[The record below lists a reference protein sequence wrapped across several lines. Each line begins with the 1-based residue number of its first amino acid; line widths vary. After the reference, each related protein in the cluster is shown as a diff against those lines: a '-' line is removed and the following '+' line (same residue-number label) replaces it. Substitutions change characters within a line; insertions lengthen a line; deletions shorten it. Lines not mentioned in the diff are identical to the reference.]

1 VCTKHRHYGQDL
13 PKEYDLSTSPIT
25 REQTEDLIQLL
36 IKASQAYY
44 SGDEPVMSDA
54 EFDSKQSLLQE
65 VCDTGEYSKLFTEG
79 SDGWR
84 VLGHGDVLLGASMN
98 NQTGSVTDTS
108 TSTNRSVARFRREVT
123 HVPPML
129 SLQKMKTEDAL
140 KSFIQKTSE
149 HGAES
154 FKLQLK
160 LDGLAV
166 SAVYDSDGD
175 LTLISTRGN
184 GTTGEDCTYL
194 SDPEST
200 GLFINFM
207 PASIDMSTLA
217 SHVSTTGNSSRVSEF
232 EVRGEV
238 LFIGDQFEK
247 ASQARQE
254 AGGEPFSNPRNAGAG
269 LVNRAAKGLGFSAEM
284 TFVVYSILIDG
295 EYADT
300 TRSSSNSLSAW
311 MSRNGFLTADDLT
324 GTHAG
329 QIKVS
334 GLNNSDEVMNSIH
347 ALGTVLD
354 GLPFEADGVVVK
366 PTNEA
371 AMLESMGSTSHH
383 PLSQAA
389 WKYPAQQAVSTV
401 KSIEFTVGRTG
412 RITPVAVFEP
422 TPLDGTVVSKA
433 SLHNMNHLSN
443 LDVRV
448 GSTVIFEKANEIIP
462 QIVLVVSRPENSKSI
477 PVPSSCPVC
486 NTVLD
491 YDDKDG
497 VWPPRTMTCTN
508 SKCPSRTLQSVV
520 NAVKRD
526 NLDIDG
532 LGPSVVEALGDSG
545 LVSSVA
551 DLYGLDEATL
561 AALQTGTSSIG
572 SPVLLGSVRASKI
585 VDQIEKS
592 KSLPFS
598 RLLSSLGIPQIGRR
612 ASRKIAEHFETIDN
626 LLAASTDE
634 LSQVPTLG
642 GKRAEI
648 LYEGLQA
655 NREVISTMRSL
666 GVLFTPDQGSRV
678 SRETSADN
686 TSGDSSESNDNNLGQ
701 EGGAISTSRNQ
712 SSVAGLSFSISGKVP
727 EPFINRNE
735 MVDFIESNGGEFHS
749 SPKASTTYMIAD
761 SQGSSSKIVKA
772 HKHNVK
778 FISPEEFTKQ
788 FCV

>member
-1 VCTKHRHYGQDL
+1 
-13 PKEYDLSTSPIT
+13 LSTSPIT

-54 EFDSKQSLLQE
+54 EFDSNQNLLQE

-84 VLGHGDVLLGASMN
+84 VLGHGDVLLGASLRN
-98 NQTGSVTDTS
+98 KANSDSDTDNS
-108 TSTNRSVARFRREVT
+108 TSASGSASRSRREVT

-166 SAVYDSDGD
+166 SAVYDSEGD

-200 GLFINFM
+200 GLFINFI

-217 SHVSTTGNSSRVSEF
+217 SHVGNSSRVSEF

-269 LVNRAAKGLGFSAEM
+269 LVNRAAKGLGFSAEV
-284 TFVVYSILIDG
+284 TFVVYSILVNG
-295 EYADT
+295 EYVDT
-300 TRSSSNSLSAW
+300 TTSSENGGLSTW
-311 MSRNGFLTADDLT
+311 VSSNGFLTADELT
-324 GTHAG
+324 SIHAG
-329 QIKVS
+329 KIKVG
-334 GLNNSDEVMNSIH
+334 GLNDSDEVMNSIH

-354 GLPFEADGVVVK
+354 SLPFEADGIVIK
-366 PTNEA
+366 PVNEA
-371 AMLESMGSTSHH
+371 TMLDSMGSTSHH

-401 KSIEFTVGRTG
+401 RSIEFTVGRTG
-412 RITPVAVFEP
+412 RITPVAVFDP
-422 TPLDGTVVSKA
+422 TLLDGTVVSKA
-433 SLHNMNHLSN
+433 SLHNMNHMSN

-462 QIVLVVSRPENSKSI
+462 QIVSVVSRPEDSDSV

-491 YDDKDG
+491 YDNKDG

-508 SKCPSRTLQSVV
+508 SMCPSRTFQVVV
-520 NAVKRD
+520 NAVRRD

-551 DLYGLDEATL
+551 DLYKLDEITL
-561 AALQTGTSSIG
+561 AALQTGTSSTG
-572 SPVLLGSVRASKI
+572 SPILLGAVRASKI
-585 VDQIEKS
+585 ISQIEKS
-592 KSLPFS
+592 KNLPFS

-612 ASRKIAEHFETIDN
+612 ASRKIAEHFGTIDII
-626 LLAASTDE
+626 LAASTEE

-642 GKRAEI
+642 DKRAEI

-655 NREVISTMRSL
+655 NIEVISTMRSL

-686 TSGDSSESNDNNLGQ
+686 TSGDSSESNDDNLGQ
-701 EGGAISTSRNQ
+701 ESSAISTSRNQ

-727 EPFINRNE
+727 EPFSNRNE

-761 SQGSSSKIVKA
+761 PQGSSSKIVKA
-772 HKHNVK
+772 HKHGVT

>member
-1 VCTKHRHYGQDL
+1 M
-13 PKEYDLSTSPIT
+13 STSPIT

-54 EFDSKQSLLQE
+54 EFDSNQNLLQE

-84 VLGHGDVLLGASMN
+84 VLGHGDVLLGASLRN
-98 NQTGSVTDTS
+98 KANSDSDTDNS
-108 TSTNRSVARFRREVT
+108 TSASGSASRSRREVT

-166 SAVYDSDGD
+166 SAVYDSEGD

-200 GLFINFM
+200 GLFINFI

-217 SHVSTTGNSSRVSEF
+217 SHVGNSSRVSEF

-269 LVNRAAKGLGFSAEM
+269 LVNRAAKGLGFSAEV
-284 TFVVYSILIDG
+284 TFVVYSILVNG
-295 EYADT
+295 EYVDT
-300 TRSSSNSLSAW
+300 TTSSENGGLSTW
-311 MSRNGFLTADDLT
+311 VSSNGFLTADELT
-324 GTHAG
+324 SIHAG
-329 QIKVS
+329 KIKVG
-334 GLNNSDEVMNSIH
+334 GLNDSDEVMNSIH

-354 GLPFEADGVVVK
+354 SLPFEADGIVIK
-366 PTNEA
+366 PVNEA
-371 AMLESMGSTSHH
+371 TMLDSMGSTSHH

-401 KSIEFTVGRTG
+401 RSIEFTVGRTG
-412 RITPVAVFEP
+412 RITPVAVFDP
-422 TPLDGTVVSKA
+422 TLLDGTVVSKA
-433 SLHNMNHLSN
+433 SLHNMNHMSN

-462 QIVLVVSRPENSKSI
+462 QIVSVVSRPEDSDSV

-491 YDDKDG
+491 YDNKDG

-508 SKCPSRTLQSVV
+508 SMCPSRTFQVVV
-520 NAVKRD
+520 NAVRRD

-551 DLYGLDEATL
+551 DLYKLDEITL
-561 AALQTGTSSIG
+561 AALQTGTSSTG
-572 SPVLLGSVRASKI
+572 SPILLGAVRASKI
-585 VDQIEKS
+585 ISQIEKS
-592 KSLPFS
+592 KNLPFS

-612 ASRKIAEHFETIDN
+612 ASRKIAEHFGTIDII
-626 LLAASTDE
+626 LAASTEE

-642 GKRAEI
+642 DKRAEI

-655 NREVISTMRSL
+655 NIEVISTMRSL

-686 TSGDSSESNDNNLGQ
+686 TSGDSSESNDDNLGQ
-701 EGGAISTSRNQ
+701 ESSAISTSRNQ

-727 EPFINRNE
+727 EPFSNRNE

-761 SQGSSSKIVKA
+761 PQGSSSKIVKA
-772 HKHNVK
+772 HKHGVT

>member
-1 VCTKHRHYGQDL
+1 M
-13 PKEYDLSTSPIT
+13 STSPIT

-54 EFDSKQSLLQE
+54 EFDSNQNLLQE

-84 VLGHGDVLLGASMN
+84 VLGHGDVLLGASLRN
-98 NQTGSVTDTS
+98 KANSDSDTDNS
-108 TSTNRSVARFRREVT
+108 TSASGSASRSRREVT

-166 SAVYDSDGD
+166 SAVYDSEGD

-200 GLFINFM
+200 GLFINFI

-217 SHVSTTGNSSRVSEF
+217 SHVGNSSRVSEF

-284 TFVVYSILIDG
+284 TFVVYSVLVDG
-295 EYADT
+295 EYVDAT
-300 TRSSSNSLSAW
+300 TSSENGGLSTW
-311 MSRNGFLTADDLT
+311 VSSNGFLTADELT
-324 GTHAG
+324 SIHAG
-329 QIKVS
+329 KIKVG
-334 GLNNSDEVMNSIH
+334 GLNDSDEVMNSIH

-354 GLPFEADGVVVK
+354 SLPFEADGVVIK
-366 PTNEA
+366 PVNEA
-371 AMLESMGSTSHH
+371 TMLDSMGSTSHH

-401 KSIEFTVGRTG
+401 RSIEFTVGRTG
-412 RITPVAVFEP
+412 RITPVAVFDP
-422 TPLDGTVVSKA
+422 TLLDGTVVSKA
-433 SLHNMNHLSN
+433 SLHNMNHMSN
-443 LDVRV
+443 LDVRI

-462 QIVLVVSRPENSKSI
+462 QIVSVVSRPEDSDSV

-491 YDDKDG
+491 YDNKDG

-508 SKCPSRTLQSVV
+508 SMCPSRTFQVVV
-520 NAVKRD
+520 NAVRRD

-532 LGPSVVEALGDSG
+532 LGPSVVEALGESG
-545 LVSSVA
+545 MVLSVA
-551 DLYGLDEATL
+551 DLYRLDETTL

-612 ASRKIAEHFETIDN
+612 ASRKIAEHFGTIDN

-642 GKRAEI
+642 DKRAEI
-648 LYEGLQA
+648 LHEGLQI
-655 NREVISTMRSL
+655 NSEIISTMRRL
-666 GVLFTPDQGSRV
+666 GVMFTSDQVSYV
-678 SRETSADN
+678 SRETSVGN
-686 TSGDSSESNDNNLGQ
+686 TSGDVTEPNDDNLGQ
-701 EGGAISTSRNQ
+701 ESNASSTSTNQ

-727 EPFINRNE
+727 EPFRNRNE

-761 SQGSSSKIVKA
+761 PQGSSSKIVKA
-772 HKHNVK
+772 HKHGVT

>member
-1 VCTKHRHYGQDL
+1 MTRP
-13 PKEYDLSTSPIT
+13 PKEYNLIT
-25 REQTEDLIQLL
+25 PSITCAQTEDLIQLL

-44 SGDEPVMSDA
+44 SGDEPDMSDA
-54 EFDSKQSLLQE
+54 EFDSNQNLLQE
-65 VCDTGEYSKLFTEG
+65 VCDTGEYSELFTEG

-84 VLGHGDVLLGASMN
+84 VLGHGDVLLGASLSN
-98 NQTGSVTDTS
+98 KADSDSDTDNS
-108 TSTNRSVARFRREVT
+108 TSASGSASRSRREVT

-284 TFVVYSILIDG
+284 TFVVYSILVNG
-295 EYADT
+295 EYVDT
-300 TRSSSNSLSAW
+300 TISSENGGLSTW
-311 MSRNGFLTADDLT
+311 VSSNGFLTADELT
-324 GTHAG
+324 SIHAG
-329 QIKVS
+329 KIKVG
-334 GLNNSDEVMNSIH
+334 GLNDSDEVMNSIH

-354 GLPFEADGVVVK
+354 SLPFEADGVVIK
-366 PTNEA
+366 PVNEA
-371 AMLESMGSTSHH
+371 TMLDYMGSTSHH

-401 KSIEFTVGRTG
+401 RSIEFTVGRTG
-412 RITPVAVFEP
+412 RITPVAVFDP
-422 TPLDGTVVSKA
+422 TFLDGTVVSKA
-433 SLHNMNHLSN
+433 SLHNMNHMSN

-462 QIVLVVSRPENSKSI
+462 QIVSVVSRPEDSDSV

-491 YDDKDG
+491 YDNKDG

-508 SKCPSRTLQSVV
+508 SMCPSRTFQVVV
-520 NAVKRD
+520 NAVRRD

-612 ASRKIAEHFETIDN
+612 ASIKIAEHFGTIDN
-626 LLAASTDE
+626 LLAASTE
-634 LSQVPTLG
+634 KLSQVPTLG
-642 GKRAEI
+642 AKRAEI
-648 LYEGLQA
+648 LHNGLQA

-666 GVLFTPDQGSRV
+666 GILFTPDQGSRV

-727 EPFINRNE
+727 EPFSNRNE

-778 FISPEEFTKQ
+778 FISPEEFTEQ
-788 FCV
+788 FCA

>member
-1 VCTKHRHYGQDL
+1 M
-13 PKEYDLSTSPIT
+13 STSPIT

-36 IKASQAYY
+36 IKASQTYY
-44 SGDEPVMSDA
+44 SGDEPVMSNA
-54 EFDSKQSLLQE
+54 EFDSNQNLLQE
-65 VCDTGEYSKLFTEG
+65 VCDTGEYSELFTEG

-84 VLGHGDVLLGASMN
+84 VLGQGDVLLGASLSSKSDSN
-98 NQTGSVTDTS
+98 SDSDSSISASGPAFSS
-108 TSTNRSVARFRREVT
+108 KREVT

-140 KSFIQKTSE
+140 KSFIRKTSE
-149 HGAES
+149 NGAES

-166 SAVYDSDGD
+166 SAVYDSEGD
-175 LTLISTRGN
+175 LRLISTRGN

-194 SDPEST
+194 SEPEST
-200 GLFINFM
+200 GLFVNFM
-207 PASIDMSTLA
+207 PAGIDMSTLA
-217 SHVSTTGNSSRVSEF
+217 SHVGNSSRVSEF

-284 TFVVYSILIDG
+284 TFVVYSVLVDG
-295 EYADT
+295 EYVDT
-300 TRSSSNSLSAW
+300 TTSSDNGGLSTW
-311 MSRNGFLTADDLT
+311 MRRNGFLTADELT
-324 GTHAG
+324 GIHAG
-329 QIKVS
+329 KIKVG
-334 GLNNSDEVMNSIH
+334 GLNDSDEVMISIRS
-347 ALGTVLD
+347 LGTVLD
-354 GLPFEADGVVVK
+354 GLPFEADGVVIK
-366 PTNEA
+366 PVNEA
-371 AMLESMGSTSHH
+371 TMLDSMGSTSHH

-389 WKYPAQQAVSTV
+389 WKYPAQQAVSIV
-401 KSIEFTVGRTG
+401 RSIEFTVGRTG
-412 RITPVAVFEP
+412 RITPVAVFDP
-422 TPLDGTVVSKA
+422 TPLDGTIVSKA
-433 SLHNMNHLSN
+433 SLHNMNHLSS

-462 QIVLVVSRPENSKSI
+462 QIVSVVSSPGNSKSV

-486 NTVLD
+486 NTVLN

-508 SKCPSRTLQSVV
+508 SMCPSRTFQSVV

-532 LGPSVVEALGDSG
+532 LGPSVVEALGESG
-545 LVSSVA
+545 MVLSVS
-551 DLYGLDEATL
+551 DLYRLDETTL
-561 AALQTGTSSIG
+561 AALRTGTSSTG
-572 SPVLLGSVRASKI
+572 SPVLLGSVKASKI
-585 VDQIEKS
+585 INQIEKS

-612 ASRKIAEHFETIDN
+612 ASRKISEHFGTIDN

-666 GVLFTPDQGSRV
+666 GVTFTPDQGSRV

-686 TSGDSSESNDNNLGQ
+686 TSSDSSEPDYDNLGQ
-701 EGGAISTSRNQ
+701 ESSAISTSRNQ

-727 EPFINRNE
+727 EPFSNRNE

-761 SQGSSSKIVKA
+761 PQGSSSKIVKA
-772 HKHNVK
+772 HKHGVM
-778 FISPEEFTKQ
+778 FISPEEFTEQ

>member
-1 VCTKHRHYGQDL
+1 M
-13 PKEYDLSTSPIT
+13 STSPIT

-65 VCDTGEYSKLFTEG
+65 VCDTGEYSELFTEG
-79 SDGWR
+79 SDGCR

-108 TSTNRSVARFRREVT
+108 TSNGRSVARSRREVT

-129 SLQKMKTEDAL
+129 SLQKMKIEDAL
-140 KSFIQKTSE
+140 KSFIRKTSE
-149 HGAES
+149 NGAES

-166 SAVYDSDGD
+166 SAVYDSEGD
-175 LTLISTRGN
+175 LRLISTRGN

-194 SDPEST
+194 SEPEST
-200 GLFINFM
+200 GLFVNFM
-207 PASIDMSTLA
+207 PAGIDMSTLA
-217 SHVSTTGNSSRVSEF
+217 SHVPASGESSKVSEF

-284 TFVVYSILIDG
+284 TFVVYSVLVDG
-295 EYADT
+295 EYVDT
-300 TRSSSNSLSAW
+300 TSSGNGGLKTW
-311 MSRNGFLTADDLT
+311 MSRNGFLTADELT
-324 GTHAG
+324 GIHAG
-329 QIKVS
+329 QIKVNN
-334 GLNNSDEVMNSIH
+334 LNNLDEVMISIH
-347 ALGTVLD
+347 SLGTVLD
-354 GLPFEADGVVVK
+354 VLPFEADGVVIK
-366 PTNEA
+366 PVNEA
-371 AMLESMGSTSHH
+371 AMLDSMGSTSHH

-401 KSIEFTVGRTG
+401 RSIEFTVGRTG
-412 RITPVAVFEP
+412 RITPVAVFDP

-433 SLHNMNHLSN
+433 SLHNMNHLNS

-462 QIVLVVSRPENSKSI
+462 QIVSVISSPEDSKSV

-497 VWPPRTMTCTN
+497 VWPPRTMTCAN

-545 LVSSVA
+545 LVSSIA
-551 DLYGLDEATL
+551 DLYRLDEATL

-585 VDQIEKS
+585 VEQIEKS

-612 ASRKIAEHFETIDN
+612 ASRKIAEHFGTIDN
-626 LLAASTDE
+626 LLAASTE
-634 LSQVPTLG
+634 KLSQVPTLG
-642 GKRAEI
+642 AKRAEI
-648 LYEGLQA
+648 LHNGLQA

-686 TSGDSSESNDNNLGQ
+686 TSGDSSDSNDNNLGQ

-727 EPFINRNE
+727 EPFSNRNE

-749 SPKASTTYMIAD
+749 SPKASITYMIAD

-778 FISPEEFTKQ
+778 FISPEEFTEQ
-788 FCV
+788 FCA

>member
-1 VCTKHRHYGQDL
+1 M
-13 PKEYDLSTSPIT
+13 STPAIT

-54 EFDSKQSLLQE
+54 EFDSNQNLLQE
-65 VCDTGEYSKLFTEG
+65 VCDTGEYSELFTEG

-84 VLGHGDVLLGASMN
+84 VLGHGDVLLGASLRN
-98 NQTGSVTDTS
+98 KANSDSDTDNS
-108 TSTNRSVARFRREVT
+108 TSASGSASRSRREVT

-166 SAVYDSDGD
+166 SAVYDSEGD

-200 GLFINFM
+200 GLFINFI

-217 SHVSTTGNSSRVSEF
+217 SHVGNSSRVSEF

-254 AGGEPFSNPRNAGAG
+254 EGGEPFSNPRNAGAG
-269 LVNRAAKGLGFSAEM
+269 LVNRAAKGLGFSAEI
-284 TFVVYSILIDG
+284 TFVVYSVLVDG
-295 EYADT
+295 EYVDATDGSGNGGLNT
-300 TRSSSNSLSAW
+300 W
-311 MSRNGFLTADDLT
+311 MSRNGFMTANDLT
-324 GTHAG
+324 GIHAG
-329 QIKVS
+329 QIKFS
-334 GLNNSDEVMNSIH
+334 ELNDSDEVMNSIH
-347 ALGTVLD
+347 ALGTVL
-354 GLPFEADGVVVK
+354 GSLPFEADGVVIK
-366 PTNEA
+366 PVNEA
-371 AMLESMGSTSHH
+371 AMLDSMGSTSHH

-401 KSIEFTVGRTG
+401 RSIEFTVGRTG
-412 RITPVAVFEP
+412 RITPVAVFDP

-433 SLHNMNHLSN
+433 SLHNMNHLNS

-462 QIVLVVSRPENSKSI
+462 QIVSVVSSPENSGSV
-477 PVPSSCPVC
+477 PVPSYCPVC

-545 LVSSVA
+545 LVSSIA
-551 DLYGLDEATL
+551 DLYRLDEATL

-585 VDQIEKS
+585 VEQIEKS

-612 ASRKIAEHFETIDN
+612 ASRKIAEHFGTIDN
-626 LLAASTDE
+626 LLAASTE
-634 LSQVPTLG
+634 KLSQVPTLG
-642 GKRAEI
+642 AKRAEI
-648 LYEGLQA
+648 LHNGLQA

-727 EPFINRNE
+727 EPFSNRNE

-778 FISPEEFTKQ
+778 FISPEEFTEQ
-788 FCV
+788 FCA

>member
-1 VCTKHRHYGQDL
+1 MTRP
-13 PKEYDLSTSPIT
+13 PKEYNLIT
-25 REQTEDLIQLL
+25 PSITCAQTEDLIQLL

-44 SGDEPVMSDA
+44 SGDEPDMSDA
-54 EFDSKQSLLQE
+54 EFDSNQNLLQE
-65 VCDTGEYSKLFTEG
+65 VCDTGEYSELFVEG

-84 VLGHGDVLLGASMN
+84 VLGHGDVLLGASLSN
-98 NQTGSVTDTS
+98 KADSDSDTDNS
-108 TSTNRSVARFRREVT
+108 TSASGSASQSRREVT

-284 TFVVYSILIDG
+284 TFVVYSVLVDG
-295 EYADT
+295 EYVDATDG
-300 TRSSSNSLSAW
+300 SGNGGLSTW
-311 MSRNGFLTADDLT
+311 MSRNGFMTANDLT
-324 GTHAG
+324 GIHAG
-329 QIKVS
+329 QIKFS
-334 GLNNSDEVMNSIH
+334 ELNDSDEVMNSIH

-354 GLPFEADGVVVK
+354 SLPFEADGVVIK
-366 PTNEA
+366 PVNEA
-371 AMLESMGSTSHH
+371 AMLDSMGSTSHH

-401 KSIEFTVGRTG
+401 RSIEFTVGRTG
-412 RITPVAVFEP
+412 RITPVAVFDP
-422 TPLDGTVVSKA
+422 TPLGGTVVSKA
-433 SLHNMNHLSN
+433 SLHNMNHLNS

-462 QIVLVVSRPENSKSI
+462 QIVSVVSSPENSGSV
-477 PVPSSCPVC
+477 PVPSYCPVC

-532 LGPSVVEALGDSG
+532 LGPSVVEALRDSG
-545 LVSSVA
+545 LVSSIA
-551 DLYGLDEATL
+551 DLYRLDEATL

-585 VDQIEKS
+585 VEQIEKS

-612 ASRKIAEHFETIDN
+612 ASRKIAEHFGTIDN
-626 LLAASTDE
+626 LLAASTE
-634 LSQVPTLG
+634 KLSQVPTLG
-642 GKRAEI
+642 AKRAEI
-648 LYEGLQA
+648 LHNGLQA

-727 EPFINRNE
+727 EPFSNRNE

>member
-1 VCTKHRHYGQDL
+1 M
-13 PKEYDLSTSPIT
+13 STSPIT
-25 REQTEDLIQLL
+25 YEQTKDLIQLL
-36 IKASQAYY
+36 VQASQVYY
-44 SGDEPVMSDA
+44 SGDEPVMSDV

-65 VCDTGEYSKLFTEG
+65 VCDTGKYSELFTEG
-79 SDGWR
+79 SNGWR
-84 VLGHGDVLLGASMN
+84 VLGHGDVLLGASLD
-98 NQTGSVTDTS
+98 NQTSSATDTS
-108 TSTNRSVARFRREVT
+108 TSTNRSVTRSRREVT
-123 HVPPML
+123 HIPPML

-140 KSFIQKTSE
+140 RSFIKKTSE
-149 HGAES
+149 NGAES

-166 SAVYDSDGD
+166 SVVYDAEGS
-175 LTLISTRGN
+175 LKLISTRGN

-194 SDPEST
+194 SDPETT

-207 PASIDMSTLA
+207 PAGIDMSTLA
-217 SHVSTTGNSSRVSEF
+217 SHVPATSNSSKVFEF

-247 ASQARQE
+247 SSLARQE
-254 AGGEPFSNPRNAGAG
+254 AGGDPFSNPRNAGAG

-284 TFVVYSILIDG
+284 TFVVYSVLIDG
-295 EYADT
+295 KYVDLT
-300 TRSSSNSLSAW
+300 KSGNNLSTW

-324 GTHAG
+324 GIHAG

-334 GLNNSDEVMNSIH
+334 GLNDSDEVMNSIH

-366 PTNEA
+366 PTNEV
-371 AMLESMGSTSHH
+371 AMLESMSSTSHH

-389 WKYPAQQAVSTV
+389 WKYSAQQAVSTV
-401 KSIEFTVGRTG
+401 RSIEFTVGRTG
-412 RITPVAVFEP
+412 RITPVAVFDP
-422 TPLDGTVVSKA
+422 TPLDGTIVSKA

-462 QIVLVVSRPENSKSI
+462 QIVSVVSSPENSESV

-486 NTVLD
+486 GTTLN

-508 SKCPSRTLQSVV
+508 SNCPSRTFQVVV

-532 LGPSVVEALGDSG
+532 LGPSVVEALGESG

-551 DLYGLDEATL
+551 DLYKLDENTL
-561 AALQTGTSSIG
+561 ASLQTGTSSTS

-585 VDQIEKS
+585 INQIDKS

-612 ASRKIAEHFETIDN
+612 ASRKIAEHFGTIDK
-626 LLAASTDE
+626 LLAASTEE

-642 GKRAEI
+642 SKRAEI
-648 LYEGLQA
+648 LHDGLQA
-655 NREVISTMRSL
+655 NSEIISTMRQL
-666 GVLFTPDQGSRV
+666 GVMFMPDQGSRV
-678 SRETSADN
+678 SRETSS
-686 TSGDSSESNDNNLGQ
+686 SGDSAATLNPVDQ
-701 EGGAISTSRNQ
+701 EDETATATEEIQ
-712 SSVAGLSFSISGKVP
+712 SPVAGLSFSISGKVP
-727 EPFINRNE
+727 ESFSNRNE

-761 SQGSSSKIVKA
+761 PQGGSSKIAKA
-772 HKHNVK
+772 HRYKVQ
-778 FISPEEFTKQ
+778 FISPEEFTEQ
-788 FCV
+788 FYA

>member
-1 VCTKHRHYGQDL
+1 M
-13 PKEYDLSTSPIT
+13 STPAIT

-44 SGDEPVMSDA
+44 SGDEPDMSDA
-54 EFDSKQSLLQE
+54 EFDSNQNLLQE
-65 VCDTGEYSKLFTEG
+65 VCDTGEYSELFVEG

-84 VLGHGDVLLGASMN
+84 VLGHGDVLLGASLSN
-98 NQTGSVTDTS
+98 KADSDSDTDNS
-108 TSTNRSVARFRREVT
+108 TSASGSASRSRREVT

-140 KSFIQKTSE
+140 KSFIQKTSD

-166 SAVYDSDGD
+166 SAVYDSEGD

-184 GTTGEDCTYL
+184 GTTGENCTYL

-200 GLFINFM
+200 GLFINFI

-217 SHVSTTGNSSRVSEF
+217 SHVGNSFRVSEF

-284 TFVVYSILIDG
+284 TFVVYSILVNG
-295 EYADT
+295 EYVDT
-300 TRSSSNSLSAW
+300 TTSSENGGLSTW
-311 MSRNGFLTADDLT
+311 VSSNGFLTADELT
-324 GTHAG
+324 SIHAG
-329 QIKVS
+329 KIKVG
-334 GLNNSDEVMNSIH
+334 GLNDSDEVMNSIH

-354 GLPFEADGVVVK
+354 SLPFEADGVVIK
-366 PTNEA
+366 PVNEA
-371 AMLESMGSTSHH
+371 TMLDSMGSTSHH

-401 KSIEFTVGRTG
+401 RSIEFTVGRTG
-412 RITPVAVFEP
+412 RITPVAVFDP
-422 TPLDGTVVSKA
+422 TLLDGTVVSKA
-433 SLHNMNHLSN
+433 SLHNMNHMSN

-462 QIVLVVSRPENSKSI
+462 QIVSVVSRPEDSDSV

-585 VDQIEKS
+585 IDQIEKS

-678 SRETSADN
+678 SRETSADK

-727 EPFINRNE
+727 EPFSNRNE

-761 SQGSSSKIVKA
+761 PQGSSSKIVKA
-772 HKHNVK
+772 HKHGVT

>member
-1 VCTKHRHYGQDL
+1 M
-13 PKEYDLSTSPIT
+13 STSPTIT

-54 EFDSKQSLLQE
+54 EFDSNQNLLQE
-65 VCDTGEYSKLFTEG
+65 VCDTGEYSELFVEG

-84 VLGHGDVLLGASMN
+84 VLGYGDVLLGASLSN
-98 NQTGSVTDTS
+98 KTDSDSDTDNS
-108 TSTNRSVARFRREVT
+108 TSASGSASRSRREVR

-166 SAVYDSDGD
+166 SAVYDSEGD
-175 LTLISTRGN
+175 IKLISTRGN

-194 SDPEST
+194 SEPEST

-217 SHVSTTGNSSRVSEF
+217 SHVSTTGNSSGVSEF

-284 TFVVYSILIDG
+284 TFVVYSILVNG
-295 EYADT
+295 EYVDT
-300 TRSSSNSLSAW
+300 TISSENGGLSTW
-311 MSRNGFLTADDLT
+311 MSRNGFLTADELT
-324 GTHAG
+324 SIHAG
-329 QIKVS
+329 KIKVG
-334 GLNNSDEVMNSIH
+334 GLNDSDEVMNSIH
-347 ALGTVLD
+347 ALGTVLYS
-354 GLPFEADGVVVK
+354 LPFEADGVVIK
-366 PTNEA
+366 PVNEA
-371 AMLESMGSTSHH
+371 TMLDSMGSTSHH

-401 KSIEFTVGRTG
+401 RSIEFTVGRTG
-412 RITPVAVFEP
+412 RITPVAVFDP
-422 TPLDGTVVSKA
+422 TLLDGTVVSKA
-433 SLHNMNHLSN
+433 SLHNMNHMSN

-462 QIVLVVSRPENSKSI
+462 QIVSVVSRPEDSDSV

-491 YDDKDG
+491 YDNKDG

-508 SKCPSRTLQSVV
+508 SMCPSRTFQVVV
-520 NAVKRD
+520 NAVRRD

-532 LGPSVVEALGDSG
+532 LGPSVVEALGESG
-545 LVSSVA
+545 MVLSVA
-551 DLYGLDEATL
+551 DLYRLDETTL

-612 ASRKIAEHFETIDN
+612 ASRKIAEHFGTIDN

-642 GKRAEI
+642 DKRAEI
-648 LYEGLQA
+648 LHEGLQI
-655 NREVISTMRSL
+655 NSEIISTMRRL
-666 GVLFTPDQGSRV
+666 GVMFTSDQVSYV
-678 SRETSADN
+678 SRETSVGN
-686 TSGDSSESNDNNLGQ
+686 TSGDVTEPNDDNLGQ
-701 EGGAISTSRNQ
+701 ESNASSTSTNQ

-727 EPFINRNE
+727 EPFSNRNE

-761 SQGSSSKIVKA
+761 PQGSSSKIVKA
-772 HKHNVK
+772 HKHGVT

>member
-1 VCTKHRHYGQDL
+1 MTRP
-13 PKEYDLSTSPIT
+13 PKEYNLIT
-25 REQTEDLIQLL
+25 PSITCAQTEDLIQLL

-44 SGDEPVMSDA
+44 SGDEPDMSDA
-54 EFDSKQSLLQE
+54 EFDSNQNLLQE
-65 VCDTGEYSKLFTEG
+65 VCDTGEYSELFVEG

-84 VLGHGDVLLGASMN
+84 VLGHGDVLLGASLSN
-98 NQTGSVTDTS
+98 KADSDSDTDNS
-108 TSTNRSVARFRREVT
+108 TSASGSASQSRREVT

-284 TFVVYSILIDG
+284 TFVVYSVLVDG
-295 EYADT
+295 EYVDATDG
-300 TRSSSNSLSAW
+300 SGNGGLSTW
-311 MSRNGFLTADDLT
+311 MSRNGFMTANDLT
-324 GTHAG
+324 GIHAG
-329 QIKVS
+329 QIKFS
-334 GLNNSDEVMNSIH
+334 ELNDSDEVMNSIH

-354 GLPFEADGVVVK
+354 SLPFEADGVVIK
-366 PTNEA
+366 PVNEA
-371 AMLESMGSTSHH
+371 SMLDSMGSTSHH

-401 KSIEFTVGRTG
+401 RSIEFTVGRTG
-412 RITPVAVFEP
+412 RITPVAVFDP

-433 SLHNMNHLSN
+433 SLHNMNHLNS

-462 QIVLVVSRPENSKSI
+462 QIVSVVSSPENSGSV
-477 PVPSSCPVC
+477 PVPSYCPVC

-545 LVSSVA
+545 LASSIA
-551 DLYGLDEATL
+551 DLYRLDEATL
-561 AALQTGTSSIG
+561 AALQTGTSSTG

-612 ASRKIAEHFETIDN
+612 ASRKISEHFGTIDN
-626 LLAASTDE
+626 LLAASTE
-634 LSQVPTLG
+634 KLSQVPTLG
-642 GKRAEI
+642 AKRAEI
-648 LYEGLQA
+648 LHNGLQA
-655 NREVISTMRSL
+655 NSEVISTMRSL

-686 TSGDSSESNDNNLGQ
+686 TSGDVSESDDDNLSQ
-701 EGGAISTSRNQ
+701 ESSASSTSKNQ
-712 SSVAGLSFSISGKVP
+712 SSVTGLSFSISGKVP
-727 EPFINRNE
+727 EPFSNRNE

-761 SQGSSSKIVKA
+761 PQGSSSKIVKA
-772 HKHNVK
+772 HKHGVT
-778 FISPEEFTKQ
+778 FISPEEFTNQ

>member
-1 VCTKHRHYGQDL
+1 M
-13 PKEYDLSTSPIT
+13 STSPIT
-25 REQTEDLIQLL
+25 YEQTKDLIQLL
-36 IKASQAYY
+36 VKASQVYY
-44 SGDEPVMSDA
+44 SGDEPVMSDT
-54 EFDSKQSLLQE
+54 EFDSSQNLLQE
-65 VCDTGEYSKLFTEG
+65 VCDTGEYSELFTES

-84 VLGHGDVLLGASMN
+84 VLGHGDVLLGASLD
-98 NQTGSVTDTS
+98 NQTSSATDTS
-108 TSTNRSVARFRREVT
+108 NGRSVVRSRREVT

-140 KSFIQKTSE
+140 KSFIKKASE
-149 HGAES
+149 SGAES

-166 SAVYDSDGD
+166 SAVYDAEGR
-175 LTLISTRGN
+175 LKLISTRGN

-207 PASIDMSTLA
+207 AAGIDMSTLA
-217 SHVSTTGNSSRVSEF
+217 SHVPATSNSSKVFEF

-284 TFVVYSILIDG
+284 TFVVYSVLIDG

-300 TRSSSNSLSAW
+300 TRSSSNNLNTW

-324 GTHAG
+324 GIHAG
-329 QIKVS
+329 QIKVG
-334 GLNNSDEVMNSIH
+334 GLNDSDEVMNSIH

-366 PTNEA
+366 PTNEV

-401 KSIEFTVGRTG
+401 RSIEFTVGRTG
-412 RITPVAVFEP
+412 RITPVAVFDP

-433 SLHNMNHLSN
+433 SLHNMNHLSS

-462 QIVLVVSRPENSKSI
+462 QIVSVVSSPKNSESI
-477 PVPSSCPVC
+477 TVPSSCPVC
-486 NTVLD
+486 GNALN
-491 YDDKDG
+491 YGNKDR

-508 SKCPSRTLQSVV
+508 SKCPSRTFQVVV

-532 LGPSVVEALGDSG
+532 LGPSVVEALGRSG
-545 LVSSVA
+545 LVSFVA
-551 DLYGLDEATL
+551 DLYKLDEGTL
-561 AALQTGTSSIG
+561 AALQTGTSSTGTPI
-572 SPVLLGSVRASKI
+572 LLGSVRAAKI
-585 VDQIEKS
+585 INQIERS
-592 KSLPFS
+592 KGLPFS

-612 ASRKIAEHFETIDN
+612 ASRKIAGHFGTIDN
-626 LLAASTDE
+626 LLAASKEE

-642 GKRAEI
+642 AKRAEI
-648 LYEGLQA
+648 LHNGLQA
-655 NREVISTMRSL
+655 NSEVISTMRQL
-666 GVLFTPDQGSRV
+666 GVLFTPDQSSRV
-678 SRETSADN
+678 SRETSGSN
-686 TSGDSSESNDNNLGQ
+686 TSSDSLESNDDNLSQ
-701 EGGAISTSRNQ
+701 ESSAISTSRNQ

-727 EPFINRNE
+727 EPFSNRNE

-761 SQGSSSKIVKA
+761 PQGSSSKIVKA
-772 HKHNVK
+772 HKHGLT

-788 FCV
+788 FCF

>member
-1 VCTKHRHYGQDL
+1 
-13 PKEYDLSTSPIT
+13 
-25 REQTEDLIQLL
+25 
-36 IKASQAYY
+36 
-44 SGDEPVMSDA
+44 MSDA

-140 KSFIQKTSE
+140 KSFIGKTSE

-166 SAVYDSDGD
+166 SAIYGSEGD
-175 LTLISTRGN
+175 IKLISTRGN

-194 SDPEST
+194 SDPETT

-207 PASIDMSTLA
+207 PAGIDMSTLA
-217 SHVSTTGNSSRVSEF
+217 SRTPAFGNSSKVSEF

-284 TFVVYSILIDG
+284 TFVVYSVLVDG
-295 EYADT
+295 EYVDAT
-300 TRSSSNSLSAW
+300 TSSSNGGLKTW
-311 MSRNGFLTADDLT
+311 MSRNGFLTADELT
-324 GTHAG
+324 GIHSG

-334 GLNNSDEVMNSIH
+334 ELNDSDEVMISIRS
-347 ALGTVLD
+347 LGTVLD
-354 GLPFEADGVVVK
+354 SLPFEADGVVIK
-366 PTNEA
+366 PVNEA
-371 AMLESMGSTSHH
+371 AMLDSMGSTSHH

-401 KSIEFTVGRTG
+401 RSIEFTVGRTG
-412 RITPVAVFEP
+412 RITPVAVFDP

-443 LDVRV
+443 LDVWV
-448 GSTVIFEKANEIIP
+448 GSTVMFEKANEIIP

-612 ASRKIAEHFETIDN
+612 ASRKIAEHFGTIDN

-727 EPFINRNE
+727 EPFSNRNE

>member
-1 VCTKHRHYGQDL
+1 
-13 PKEYDLSTSPIT
+13 
-25 REQTEDLIQLL
+25 
-36 IKASQAYY
+36 
-44 SGDEPVMSDA
+44 
-54 EFDSKQSLLQE
+54 
-65 VCDTGEYSKLFTEG
+65 
-79 SDGWR
+79 
-84 VLGHGDVLLGASMN
+84 
-98 NQTGSVTDTS
+98 
-108 TSTNRSVARFRREVT
+108 
-123 HVPPML
+123 ML

-166 SAVYDSDGD
+166 SAVYDSEGD

-200 GLFINFM
+200 GLFINFI

-217 SHVSTTGNSSRVSEF
+217 SHVGNSSRVSEF

-284 TFVVYSILIDG
+284 TFVVYSVLVDG
-295 EYADT
+295 EYVDAT
-300 TRSSSNSLSAW
+300 TSSSNGGLKTW
-311 MSRNGFLTADDLT
+311 MSRNGFLTADELT
-324 GTHAG
+324 GIHSG

-334 GLNNSDEVMNSIH
+334 ELNDSDEVMISIRS
-347 ALGTVLD
+347 LGTVLD
-354 GLPFEADGVVVK
+354 SLPFEADGVVIK
-366 PTNEA
+366 PVNEA
-371 AMLESMGSTSHH
+371 TMLDSMGSTSHH

-401 KSIEFTVGRTG
+401 RSIEFTVGRTG
-412 RITPVAVFEP
+412 RITPVAVFDP
-422 TPLDGTVVSKA
+422 TLLDGTVVSKA
-433 SLHNMNHLSN
+433 SLHNMNHMSN
-443 LDVRV
+443 LDVRI

-462 QIVLVVSRPENSKSI
+462 QIVSVVSRPEDSDSV

-491 YDDKDG
+491 YDNKDG

-508 SKCPSRTLQSVV
+508 SMCPSRTFQVVV
-520 NAVKRD
+520 NAVRRD

-532 LGPSVVEALGDSG
+532 LGPSVVEALGESG
-545 LVSSVA
+545 MVLSVA
-551 DLYGLDEATL
+551 DLYRLDETTL

-612 ASRKIAEHFETIDN
+612 ASRKIAEHFGTIDN

-642 GKRAEI
+642 DKRAEI
-648 LYEGLQA
+648 LHEGLQI
-655 NREVISTMRSL
+655 NSEIISTMRRL
-666 GVLFTPDQGSRV
+666 GVMFTSDQVSYV
-678 SRETSADN
+678 SRETSVGN
-686 TSGDSSESNDNNLGQ
+686 TSGDVTEPNDDNLGQ
-701 EGGAISTSRNQ
+701 ESNASSTSTNQ

-727 EPFINRNE
+727 EPFRNRNE

-761 SQGSSSKIVKA
+761 PQGSSSKIVKA
-772 HKHNVK
+772 HKHGVT

>member
-1 VCTKHRHYGQDL
+1 M
-13 PKEYDLSTSPIT
+13 STPAIT

-44 SGDEPVMSDA
+44 SGDEPVMSDTD
-54 EFDSKQSLLQE
+54 FDSKQSLLQE
-65 VCDTGEYSKLFTEG
+65 VCDTGEYPELFMEG

-84 VLGHGDVLLGASMN
+84 VLGHGDVLLGASLSN
-98 NQTGSVTDTS
+98 KTDSNSDSDNSVSKSGSAS
-108 TSTNRSVARFRREVT
+108 QSRREVT

-140 KSFIQKTSE
+140 RSFIKKTSE

-166 SAVYDSDGD
+166 SVVYNSEGN
-175 LTLISTRGN
+175 LKLISTRGN

-194 SDPEST
+194 SDPETT

-207 PASIDMSTLA
+207 PAGIDMSTLA
-217 SHVSTTGNSSRVSEF
+217 SHTPAFGNSSKVFEF

-284 TFVVYSILIDG
+284 TFVVYSVLIDG
-295 EYADT
+295 KYADT
-300 TRSSSNSLSAW
+300 TKSSNSLSVW
-311 MSRNGFLTADDLT
+311 MSRNGFLTADELT
-324 GTHAG
+324 SIHAG
-329 QIKVS
+329 KIKVG
-334 GLNNSDEVMNSIH
+334 GLNDSDEVMKSIH
-347 ALGTVLD
+347 ALRTVLD
-354 GLPFEADGVVVK
+354 SLPFEADGVVIK
-366 PTNEA
+366 PVNEA
-371 AMLESMGSTSHH
+371 TMLDSMGSTSHH

-401 KSIEFTVGRTG
+401 RSIEFTVGRTG
-412 RITPVAVFEP
+412 RITPVAVFDP
-422 TPLDGTVVSKA
+422 TPLDGTVISKA

-462 QIVLVVSRPENSKSI
+462 QIVSVVSSPENSESI

-486 NTVLD
+486 GTALD
-491 YDDKDG
+491 YDNKDG
-497 VWPPRTMTCTN
+497 VWPPRTMTCAN
-508 SKCPSRTLQSVV
+508 SKCPSRTFQVVV

-532 LGPSVVEALGDSG
+532 LGPSVVEALGESG

-551 DLYGLDEATL
+551 DLYRLDETTLATL
-561 AALQTGTSSIG
+561 ETGTSSTG
-572 SPVLLGSVRASKI
+572 SPVLLGSVRAAKI

-592 KSLPFS
+592 KNLPFS

-612 ASRKIAEHFETIDN
+612 ASKKIAEHFGTIDS
-626 LLAASTDE
+626 LLAAGAEE

-642 GKRAEI
+642 NKRAEI
-648 LYEGLQA
+648 LYDGLQA
-655 NREVISTMRSL
+655 NSEIISTMRSL
-666 GVLFTPDQGSRV
+666 GVLFTPDQSIRV
-678 SRETSADN
+678 SRETSANNVSMTPTNLVDN
-686 TSGDSSESNDNNLGQ
+686 SSEQ
-701 EGGAISTSRNQ
+701 EDKGSITGENQ
-712 SSVAGLSFSISGKVP
+712 SPVAGLSFSISGKVP
-727 EPFINRNE
+727 EPFSNRNE
-735 MVDFIESNGGEFHS
+735 MVDFIESNRGEFHS
-749 SPKASTTYMIAD
+749 SPKASTDYMIAD
-761 SQGSSSKIVKA
+761 TQGGSSKIAKA
-772 HKHNVK
+772 HKHGVK
-778 FISPEEFTKQ
+778 FISPEEFTEQ
-788 FCV
+788 FCS